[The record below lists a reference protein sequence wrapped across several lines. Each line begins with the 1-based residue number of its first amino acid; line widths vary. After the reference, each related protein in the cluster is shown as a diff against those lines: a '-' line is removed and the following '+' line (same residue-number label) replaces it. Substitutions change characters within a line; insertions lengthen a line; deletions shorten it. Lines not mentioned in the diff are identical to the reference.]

1 MYNYLARVMKNLR
14 YVLLTALA
22 MVTTIVVA
30 FVTGR
35 ITGFIT
41 YLFGTKEIPFDDSE
55 DFILEEE

>member
-1 MYNYLARVMKNLR
+1 MI
-14 YVLLTALA
+14 
-22 MVTTIVVA
+22 TTIVVA

-35 ITGFIT
+35 IAGFVT